1 MSEALSPLHEAV
13 TVLDDAW
20 ADADCASDLSRR
32 KLLAANTA
40 IGALKRR
47 VDALQ
52 VAVAARIA
60 EESRVELGVESLA
73 KKAGFRNSAQLIAAS
88 SGVSAGEASRIVKTG
103 EATAPRQNIGGE
115 SVPPKYPA
123 VQAALDAGRLGAAA
137 AGLIVA
143 YLDRARVGVPAEK
156 VARAERL
163 LVERAAGLSLDEV
176 RKLITRATAVL
187 EEDKLEAREEE
198 RRAARSLSMFEKD
211 GNLHL
216 NLITPVEEGAAIK
229 AAIDGY
235 VTAQFQARKA
245 AQDAGETDEADADRR
260 SVAMMRADALA
271 VFCAH
276 VLGCEAR
283 TPLAGATV
291 IVRVDADALESGVG
305 HGTIDGIDQPVSIAT
320 IRRMAAGSG
329 VIPCVLDGAGEILDW
344 GRERRLFT
352 PAQKLALVERDGGC
366 AMCGLPP
373 SMTKAHHIRWWQ
385 RDTGPTDL
393 SNGILL
399 CESCHHRIHDNGWD
413 IRIDNPP
420 GTGRQRADG
429 SRGTGVSIKARVWFI
444 PPGNIDP
451 ARTPRLG
458 GRARY
463 DIAA

>member
-13 TVLDDAW
+13 TVLDEAW
-20 ADADCASDLSRR
+20 ADADTAADLSRPE
-32 KLLAANTA
+32 LMAANTA

-52 VAVAARIA
+52 VQVAARIA
-60 EESRVELGVESLA
+60 HESRADLGAQSLA

-103 EATAPRQNIGGE
+103 EATAPRQNVGGE
-115 SVPPKYPA
+115 PIPPKYPA
-123 VQAALDAGRLGAAA
+123 VQAALDSGRLGAAA

-143 YLDRARVGVPAEK
+143 FLDRARVGVPAEK
-156 VARAERL
+156 VAEAERL
-163 LVERAAGLSLDEV
+163 LVERAVGLSLDEV
-176 RKLITRATAVL
+176 RKLITRATTVL
-187 EEDKLEAREEE
+187 EEDKLEAREED
-198 RRAARSLSMFEKD
+198 RRAARVVTMFEKD
-211 GNLHL
+211 GNFHL
-216 NLITPVEEGAAIK
+216 NMITPVEEGAPIK

-235 VTAQFQARKA
+235 VTAQFQARKDA
-245 AQDAGETDEADADRR
+245 AEAGDADDADADRR
-260 SVAMMRADALA
+260 TVAMMRADALA

-276 VLGCEAR
+276 VLGCETR

-305 HGTIDGIDQPVSIAT
+305 HGTIDGVDQPVSIAA
-320 IRRMAAGSG
+320 IRRMAAAGG

-373 SMTKAHHIRWWQ
+373 SMTKAHHIRWWR
-385 RDTGPTDL
+385 RDAGPTDL

-399 CESCHHRIHDNGWD
+399 CETCHHRIHDNGWD

-420 GTGRQRADG
+420 GTGARGASGR
-429 SRGTGVSIKARVWFI
+429 RGTGVNIKARVWFI
-444 PPGNIDP
+444 PPANIDP

>member
-13 TVLDDAW
+13 SVLDEAW
-20 ADADCASDLSRR
+20 ADADCANDLSRPE
-32 KLLAANTA
+32 LMAANTA

-52 VAVAARIA
+52 VQVAARIA
-60 EESRVELGVESLA
+60 QESRAELGPNSLA
-73 KKAGFRNSAQLIAAS
+73 KQSGFRNSAQLIAAS
-88 SGVSAGEASRIVKTG
+88 SGVSTGEASQIVKTG
-103 EATAPRQNIGGE
+103 EATATRSDFTGKPA
-115 SVPPKYPA
+115 PAKYPA
-123 VQAALDAGRLGAAA
+123 VQAALSSGRLGAAG
-137 AGLIVA
+137 AGMIVKF
-143 YLDRARVGVPAEK
+143 LDRARVGVDAVK
-156 VARAERL
+156 VAEVERL
-163 LVERAAGLSLDEV
+163 LVERAIGLSLDEL
-176 RKLITRATAVL
+176 RRLIASAVAIL

-198 RRAARSLSMFEKD
+198 RRAARSVSMFERD
-211 GNLHL
+211 GNFHL
-216 NLITPVEEGAAIK
+216 NLITPVEEGAPIK

-235 VTAQFQARKA
+235 VTAQFQARKDA
-245 AQDAGETDEADADRR
+245 AEAGGADDVDADRR
-260 SVAMMRADALA
+260 TVAMMRADALA
-271 VFCAH
+271 VFCTH
-276 VLGCEAR
+276 VLGCETR

-291 IVRVDADALESGVG
+291 VVRVDADALESGVG
-305 HGTIDGIDQPVSIAT
+305 HGTIDGVDQPVSIAA

-329 VIPCVLDGAGEILDW
+329 VIPCVLDSAGEILDW

-373 SMTKAHHIRWWQ
+373 SMTKAHHIRWWR
-385 RDTGPTDL
+385 RDAGPTDL

-399 CESCHHRIHDNGWD
+399 CETCHHRIHDNGWD

-420 GTGRQRADG
+420 GTGRQRTGGRRA
-429 SRGTGVSIKARVWFI
+429 TGVSAKARVWFI
-444 PPGNIDP
+444 PPANIDP

>member
-20 ADADCASDLSRR
+20 ADADCASDLSRPE
-32 KLLAANTA
+32 LMAANAA

-52 VAVAARIA
+52 VQVAARIA
-60 EESRVELGVESLA
+60 HESRADLGADSLA
-73 KKAGFRNSAQLIAAS
+73 KKAGFRNSAQMIAAS

-103 EATAPRQNIGGE
+103 EATSPRTNVGGE
-115 SVPPKYPA
+115 PIAAKYPA
-123 VQAALDAGRLGAAA
+123 VQEALEAGRLGAAA

-143 YLDRARVGVPAEK
+143 FLDRARVGVPAEK
-156 VARAERL
+156 VAEAERL
-163 LVERAAGLSLDEV
+163 LVERAVGLSLDEV

-198 RRAARSLSMFEKD
+198 RRAARSLTLFERD

-235 VTAQFQARKA
+235 VTAQFQARKEAVEVGA
-245 AQDAGETDEADADRR
+245 AEEADADRR

-271 VFCAH
+271 VFCTH
-276 VLGCEAR
+276 VLGCETG

-305 HGTIDGIDQPVSIAT
+305 HGSIDGIDQPISIAT

-329 VIPCVLDGAGEILDW
+329 VIPGVLDGAGEILDW

-385 RDTGPTDL
+385 RDAGPTDL

-420 GTGRQRADG
+420 GTGRQ
-429 SRGTGVSIKARVWFI
+429 GTGVNIKARVWFI
-444 PPGNIDP
+444 PPANIDP